1 MCLLMD
7 MAMEKIKK
15 DTVRVNVRAQQWR
28 PPYKRDTLYSCPQ
41 FHRAGWG
48 RRVRIHRATCK
59 QFPERILLRADAA
72 SPEKAS
78 TLQAAS
84 SAPQEGPAPNPGAG
98 SKSRLTP
105 DWL

>member
-7 MAMEKIKK
+7 MAMEKIK

-48 RRVRIHRATCK
+48 RQERIHRATCK

-84 SAPQEGPAPNPGAG
+84 SAPQEGPEPNPGAG